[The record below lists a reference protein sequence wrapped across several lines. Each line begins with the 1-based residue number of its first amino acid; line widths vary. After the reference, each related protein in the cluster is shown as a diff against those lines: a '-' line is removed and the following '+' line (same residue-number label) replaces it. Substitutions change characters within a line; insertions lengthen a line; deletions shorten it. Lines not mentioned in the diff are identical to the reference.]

1 MKPNRSSLPFARS
14 APQLLLPAFA
24 ACLLAVPSAAVGQKS
39 AHTPAHK
46 LHQTVPTIAPVPAP
60 LAPQADE
67 ARKQADAYY
76 HAMLAHNYEED
87 AMSGGQPEL
96 AKQAITEYEAAL
108 ADDPASPQ
116 LHTALAELYFR
127 TGQEPQAIEAA
138 KAEVAR
144 NPNSLPAHKLLG
156 RIYLRA
162 LGDGQGPPQ
171 AHTLQMAIA
180 EYTRIVQL
188 EPDNIEDHLLL
199 GQLYSFAKDSTHA
212 QQQFA
217 EAQKIDP
224 HSEEVVLN
232 MARIDSER
240 NDLHGAVQV
249 LSSLPDGD
257 QTAKTEY
264 ALGATYDQLKQPKQA
279 ITAYR
284 KSLALEPDNLDVE
297 RALAQSLRSDGQ
309 NKAAL
314 DAYDDIIAGD
324 PSDSS
329 AYLHAAEIERAEGR
343 YTEALGNLQKAAS
356 LATDS
361 LEIAYD
367 EAVVYQ
373 KLGRYAEAEQ
383 MLQRLVAASE
393 HTTGK
398 YTDGE
403 KNNYALFLDH
413 LASVYRDENRT
424 DDAIATWN
432 KMLPLGG
439 DYTLSAYGAEVDT
452 LREAHE
458 YDKGLALLQ
467 QATAK
472 FPKNRGL
479 ELALANQWVMVG
491 KPDQGI
497 ELAKTLLNGTP
508 ADRDVYLSMAQIELS
523 AKKWKNA
530 EGFLDKASALS
541 VTNGEKVAVLLERG
555 MLADRQKHYDAAED
569 NYKQALAI
577 DPDNSLVLND
587 YGYMLADRDVRL
599 NEALSMLQKSNKLDP
614 DNYATLDSL
623 GWAYFKMGQYALAE
637 NNLLKATQHSAQDPT
652 VHEHLGDLYEKTDRL
667 QQAASQWEESLKLAA
682 KTDPGDVES
691 GESSRVQKKLDSA
704 RVRLAR
710 SNAGVG
716 K

>member
-1 MKPNRSSLPFARS
+1 MKPIRISLPLFRS
-14 APQLLLPAFA
+14 VPQPLALLAYVACLSTVPLSAFA
-24 ACLLAVPSAAVGQKS
+24 QDKTPASAA
-39 AHTPAHK
+39 
-46 LHQTVPTIAPVPAP
+46 AP
-60 LAPQADE
+60 LTAAQ
-67 ARKQADAYY
+67 KQADAYY
-76 HAMLAHNYEED
+76 HAMLAHSYEQD
-87 AMSGGQPEL
+87 AMTSGQPDL
-96 AKQAITEYEAAL
+96 AKQAIAEYQAAL
-108 ADDPASPQ
+108 ADDPASPE
-116 LHTALAELYFR
+116 LHTALADLYFR
-127 TGQEPQAIEAA
+127 TGQEKLAIEAA
-138 KAEVAR
+138 QAEISR
-144 NPNSLPAHKLLG
+144 NPDSLPAHKLLG

-162 LGDGQGPPQ
+162 LGDSQGPPRAQ
-171 AHTLQMAIA
+171 TLQAAIA

-188 EPDNIEDHLLL
+188 EPGNIEDHLLL
-199 GQLYSFAKDSTHA
+199 GQLYSFAKDSVHA

-279 ITAYR
+279 IEAYR

-297 RALAQSLRSDGQ
+297 RALAKVLRHDGKEKQ
-309 NKAAL
+309 AL
-314 DAYDDIIAGD
+314 GVYDDIIAGD
-324 PSDSS
+324 PSDAS
-329 AYLHAAEIERAEGR
+329 AYMSAAEIERSEGR
-343 YTEALGNLQKAAS
+343 YIEALGNLQKAAS

-361 LEIAYD
+361 LEVAYD
-367 EAVVYQ
+367 EAIVYE
-373 KLGRYAEAEQ
+373 KLGQYSEAEV
-383 MLQRLVAASE
+383 MLKRLVAASE
-393 HTTGK
+393 HASGT

-413 LASVYRDENRT
+413 LASVYRDQNRT
-424 DDAIATWN
+424 GDAIATWD

-439 DYTLSAYGAEVDT
+439 NFTLSAYGAEVDT
-452 LREAHE
+452 YREAHE
-458 YDKGLALLQ
+458 YQQGLVLLQ

-479 ELALANQWVMVG
+479 KLALANQWGMVG
-491 KPDQGI
+491 KPEQGI
-497 ELAKTLLNGTP
+497 DLAKSLLNNSP
-508 ADRDVYLSMAQIELS
+508 ADRDVYLTMAQIDLS

-530 EGFLDKASALS
+530 QEALDKASALS
-541 VTNGEKVAVLLERG
+541 TTNGEKLAVLLSRG
-555 MLADRQKHYDAAED
+555 MLADRQKQYGAAEE

-587 YGYMLADRDVRL
+587 YGYMLADRGIRL
-599 NEALSMLQKSNKLDP
+599 NDALSMLQKSNKLDP

-637 NNLLKATQHSAQDPT
+637 NNLLKATEHSAEDPT
-652 VHEHLGDLYEKTDRL
+652 VHEHLGDLYEKTHRL

-682 KTDPGDVES
+682 KTDPGDMEP
-691 GESSRVQKKLDSA
+691 GESAVVRKKLDSA
-704 RVRLAR
+704 RVKLAQA
-710 SNAGVG
+710 NANGS

>member
-1 MKPNRSSLPFARS
+1 MKPIRISLPFAFFV
-14 APQLLLPAFA
+14 PQFALPA
-24 ACLLAVPSAAVGQKS
+24 LAVCLVASPVRAAAQTATAAPAASAA
-39 AHTPAHK
+39 
-46 LHQTVPTIAPVPAP
+46 AP
-60 LAPQADE
+60 LTVAQ
-67 ARKQADAYY
+67 KQADAYY
-76 HAMLAHNYEED
+76 HAMLAHSFEEE
-87 AMSGGQPEL
+87 AMTSGQPEM
-96 AKQAITEYEAAL
+96 ANKAITEYQVAL
-108 ADDPASPQ
+108 ADDPESPE

-127 TGQEPQAIEAA
+127 TGQEKQAIDAA
-138 KAEVAR
+138 KAEIAR

-162 LGDGQGPPQ
+162 LGDGQGTPQ
-171 AHTLQMAIA
+171 AQTLQQAIA
-180 EYTRIVQL
+180 EYMRIVQL
-188 EPDNIEDHLLL
+188 EPGNIEDHLLL
-199 GQLYSFAKDSTHA
+199 GQLYSFAKDSVHA
-212 QQQFA
+212 QEQFA
-217 EAQKIDP
+217 DAQKIDP

-240 NDLHGAVQV
+240 NDLQGAVQV

-264 ALGATYDQLKQPKQA
+264 ALGATYDQLKQPKKA
-279 ITAYR
+279 IEAYR

-297 RALAQSLRSDGQ
+297 RALAQSLRRDGQ
-309 NKAAL
+309 DKAAL
-314 DAYDDIIAGD
+314 DAYGDIIAGD
-324 PSDSS
+324 PSDAS

-367 EAVVYQ
+367 EALVYQ
-373 KLGRYAEAEQ
+373 KLGQYSEAEQ
-383 MLQRLVAASE
+383 LLQRLVNASE
-393 HTTGK
+393 HASGT

-413 LASVYRDENRT
+413 LASVYRDEGQM
-424 DDAIATWN
+424 DQAIATWN
-432 KMLPLGG
+432 KMLPLGA

-452 LREAHE
+452 YREAHQ

-467 QATAK
+467 QATVR

-479 ELALANQWVMVG
+479 KLALANQWVMVG

-497 ELAKTLLNGTP
+497 ELAKSLLNGTP
-508 ADRDVYLSMAQIELS
+508 ADRDVYLTMAQIELS

-530 EGFLDKASALS
+530 EEALDKASALS
-541 VTNGEKVAVLLERG
+541 TTDSDKVAVLLDRG

-577 DPDNSLVLND
+577 DPSNSLVLND
-587 YGYMLADRDVRL
+587 YGYMLADRGVRL
-599 NEALSMLQKSNKLDP
+599 NDALSMLQKSNKLDP

-637 NNLLKATQHSAQDPT
+637 NNLVKASQHSSQDPT

-667 QQAASQWEESLKLAA
+667 QQAASQWEESLKLAGQ
-682 KTDPGDVES
+682 TDPGDMEA
-691 GESSRVQKKLDSA
+691 GESARVQKKLDSA

-710 SNAGVG
+710 ANAGGG

>member
-1 MKPNRSSLPFARS
+1 MKPIRISLPLFRS
-14 APQLLLPAFA
+14 VPQPLVLLAYA
-24 ACLLAVPSAAVGQKS
+24 ACLA
-39 AHTPAHK
+39 
-46 LHQTVPTIAPVPAP
+46 TVPLAASAQNKTSAPAAAP
-60 LAPQADE
+60 LTDTQ
-67 ARKQADAYY
+67 KQADAYY
-76 HAMLAHNYEED
+76 HAMLAHNYEQD
-87 AMSGGQPEL
+87 AMTSGQPDL
-96 AKQAITEYEAAL
+96 AKQAISEYQAAL
-108 ADDPASPQ
+108 ADDPNSPE
-116 LHTALAELYFR
+116 LHTALADLYFR
-127 TGQEPQAIEAA
+127 TGQEKLAIEAA
-138 KAEVAR
+138 KAEVSR
-144 NPNSLPAHKLLG
+144 NPDSLPAHKLLG

-162 LGDGQGPPQ
+162 LGDSQGPPQ
-171 AHTLQMAIA
+171 AQTLLAAIT

-188 EPDNIEDHLLL
+188 EPGNIEDHLLL
-199 GQLYSFAKDSTHA
+199 GQLYSFAKDSVHA

-240 NDLHGAVQV
+240 NDLHGAVEV

-279 ITAYR
+279 IDAYR

-297 RALAQSLRSDGQ
+297 RALAKSLRHDGQ
-309 NKAAL
+309 EKAAL
-314 DAYDDIIAGD
+314 SVYDDIIAGD
-324 PSDSS
+324 PSDAS
-329 AYLHAAEIERAEGR
+329 AYMSAAEIERSEGR

-361 LEIAYD
+361 LEVAYD

-373 KLGRYAEAEQ
+373 KLGQYSEAEV
-383 MLQRLVAASE
+383 LLKRLVAASE
-393 HTTGK
+393 HASGT

-413 LASVYRDENRT
+413 LASVYRDQNHT
-424 DDAIATWN
+424 DDAIATWD

-452 LREAHE
+452 YREAHE
-458 YDKGLALLQ
+458 YEKGLALLQ

-472 FPKNRGL
+472 FPNNRGL
-479 ELALANQWVMVG
+479 KLALANQWVMVG

-497 ELAKTLLNGTP
+497 DLAKSLLNNSP
-508 ADRDVYLSMAQIELS
+508 ADRDVYLTMAQINLS

-530 EGFLDKASALS
+530 QEALDKASALS
-541 VTNGEKVAVLLERG
+541 TTNSDKVAVLLSRG

-577 DPDNSLVLND
+577 DPNNSLVLND
-587 YGYMLADRDVRL
+587 YGYMLADRGIRL
-599 NEALSMLQKSNKLDP
+599 NEALTMLQKSNKLDP

-637 NNLLKATQHSAQDPT
+637 NNLLKATEHSAQDPT
-652 VHEHLGDLYEKTDRL
+652 VHAHLGDLYEKTDRL

-682 KTDPGDVES
+682 KTDPGDMEP
-691 GESSRVQKKLDSA
+691 GESAQVQKKLDSA
-704 RVRLAR
+704 RVKLAR
-710 SNAGVG
+710 ANANGS

>member
-1 MKPNRSSLPFARS
+1 MKPIRIPLPLSPVPRKV
-14 APQLLLPAFA
+14 LLAYA
-24 ACLLAVPSAAVGQKS
+24 ACLLVVPSALASQIGG
-39 AHTPAHK
+39 AAPAASPT
-46 LHQTVPTIAPVPAP
+46 TVA
-60 LAPQADE
+60 Q
-67 ARKQADAYY
+67 KQADAYY
-76 HAMLAHNYEED
+76 HAMLAHGYEQD
-87 AMSGGQPEL
+87 AMTTGQPDL
-96 AKQAITEYEAAL
+96 ANQAIAEYKAAL
-108 ADDPASPQ
+108 VDDPDSPD

-127 TGQEPQAIEAA
+127 TGQEQQAVEAA

-144 NPNSLPAHKLLG
+144 DPNSLPANKLLG

-162 LGDGQGPPQ
+162 LGDSQGGPQ
-171 AHTLQMAIA
+171 TQTLQLAIA
-180 EYTRIVQL
+180 EYTKIVQL

-199 GQLYSFAKDSTHA
+199 GQLYSFAKDSVHA

-279 ITAYR
+279 IDAYR

-297 RALAQSLRSDGQ
+297 RALAQALRHDGQ
-309 NKAAL
+309 DKAAL

-324 PSDSS
+324 PSDAS
-329 AYLHAAEIERAEGR
+329 AYMHAAEIERAQGR
-343 YTEALGNLQKAAS
+343 FTEALANLQKAAS

-373 KLGRYAEAEQ
+373 KLGQYPQAEE
-383 MLQRLVAASE
+383 LLKRLVAASE
-393 HTTGK
+393 HTSGT

-432 KMLPLGG
+432 KMLPLGD

-452 LREAHE
+452 YREAHQ
-458 YDKGLALLQ
+458 YQKALDLLQ

-479 ELALANQWVMVG
+479 KLALANQWDMVG
-491 KPDQGI
+491 KPDQGL
-497 ELAKTLLNGTP
+497 ELAKTLLNGSP
-508 ADRDVYLSMAQIELS
+508 DDRDVYLVMAQIDLS
-523 AKKWKNA
+523 AKKWKNGEDA
-530 EGFLDKASALS
+530 LDKAYALS
-541 VTNGEKVAVLLERG
+541 TTNSDKVGVLLERG
-555 MLADRQKHYDAAED
+555 MLADRQKHYDVAED
-569 NYKQALAI
+569 YYKQALAL
-577 DPDNSLVLND
+577 DPNNSLVLND
-587 YGYMLADRDVRL
+587 YGYMLADRGIRL
-599 NEALSMLQKSNKLDP
+599 NDALSMLQKSNRLDP

-623 GWAYFKMGQYALAE
+623 GWVYFKMGQYALAE
-637 NNLLKATQHSAQDPT
+637 TNLLKASQHSSEDPT

-667 QQAASQWEESLKLAA
+667 QQAAAQWEESLKLAA
-682 KTDPGDVES
+682 ETDPGDMEP
-691 GESSRVQKKLDSA
+691 GENTRVQKKLDAA

-710 SNAGVG
+710 AGG
-716 K
+716 NK